1 MSLDLLSTAQKAL
14 QQYLKARGALSELI
28 ETGGQSLH
36 HYVVRGKGRG
46 GPVLLVHGLGG
57 SANGYYRLLF
67 SLARRFSAVHA
78 VDLPGH
84 GFSPEARGGPLP
96 LEGQLECLEQYASDV
111 VRHPALVVGNSLGGA
126 MSLRLARRRPDFV
139 RALALVAPAGA
150 RMTAE
155 GFEDVR
161 RALLVKTTRDAAA
174 LTRRLF
180 HRLPVGWLLF
190 SSELRKMYGT
200 PAVRKVFTDAT
211 SDMHLTPQ
219 ELAVLQMPILVLWGE
234 SDRLLP
240 ADGFDYFRT
249 HLPRHAQVELVKGFG
264 HVPQVERPIQ
274 VLRRLI
280 RFADEAGL

>member
-1 MSLDLLSTAQKAL
+1 MALDLLSTAQTAL
-14 QQYLKARGALSELI
+14 RQYLKARGAISDLV
-28 ETGGQSLH
+28 TAGGERLH

-46 GPVLLVHGLGG
+46 GPALLVHGLGG

-67 SLARRFSAVHA
+67 SLSRRFSVVHA

-96 LEGQLECLEQYASDV
+96 LEGQLEVLEQYAATV
-111 VRHPALVVGNSLGGA
+111 VRDPALVVGNSLGGA
-126 MSLRLARRRPDFV
+126 MSLRLAGRRPSFV
-139 RALALVAPAGA
+139 RALALVCPAGA
-150 RMTAE
+150 RMTPE
-155 GFEDVR
+155 GFEEVR
-161 RALLVKTTRDAAA
+161 KALLVKTTRDAAA

-190 SSELRKMYGT
+190 SSELKKMYGT
-200 PAVRKVFTDAT
+200 PAVRKVFSETT
-211 SDMHLTPQ
+211 FDMHLAPE
-219 ELAVLQMPILVLWGE
+219 ELGSLRMPILLLWGE

-240 ADGFDYFRT
+240 SDGLEYFRA

-274 VLRRLI
+274 VTRRLI

>member
-1 MSLDLLSTAQKAL
+1 MSMDLFFTAQKAL
-14 QQYLKARGALSELI
+14 EQYLKARGALSELVHA
-28 ETGGQSLH
+28 GGQSVH

-67 SLARRFSAVHA
+67 SLSRRFSVVHA
-78 VDLPGH
+78 LDLPGH
-84 GFSPEARGGPLP
+84 GLSPEARGGPLS
-96 LEGQLECLEQYASDV
+96 LEGQQEVLEHYAANV
-111 VRHPALVVGNSLGGA
+111 VRHPSLVVGNSLGGA
-126 MSLRLARRRPDFV
+126 MTLRLARRQPSFV

-150 RMTAE
+150 RMSPA
-155 GFEDVR
+155 GFEEVR
-161 RALLVKTTRDAAA
+161 RAFTVNTTRDAAA

-180 HRLPVGWLLF
+180 HGYPVGWLLL
-190 SSELRKMYGT
+190 SSELKKMYGT
-200 PAVRKVFTDAT
+200 PAVRKVFADAT
-211 SDMHLTPQ
+211 PDIHVTPE
-219 ELAVLQMPILVLWGE
+219 ELSGLQMPILMLWGQ

-240 ADGFDYFRT
+240 ADGYDYYRT

-264 HVPQVERPIQ
+264 HVPQVERPNQ